1 MEAAENDDIM
11 IIYIYMG
18 GYNDLLFFNFVLIVI
33 FYSIRKTIVLKI

>member
-11 IIYIYMG
+11 IYIYMG